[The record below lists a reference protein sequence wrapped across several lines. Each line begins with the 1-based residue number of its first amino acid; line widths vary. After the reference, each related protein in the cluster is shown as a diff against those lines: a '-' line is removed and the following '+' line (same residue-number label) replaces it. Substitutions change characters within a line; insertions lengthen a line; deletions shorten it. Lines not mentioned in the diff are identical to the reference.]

1 MRCECRTVRW
11 TYWSQ
16 HEDASSSSPPVSS
29 RANGGYPS
37 LLLAGAGMKQQF
49 ILAHDVARQR
59 AIRAVQEAPAGFAVT
74 LAEPRRNLDQN
85 AKFHAICSDIA
96 RSGIEWAG
104 KRRTAG
110 QWKVLL
116 VSGHAVAT
124 KEGAEMVPG
133 LEGEF
138 VNVRE
143 STALM
148 SVKRS
153 ASLIEYTLAFCAMS
167 DVRLSEPERQA
178 A

>member
-1 MRCECRTVRW
+1 VTKRVFICQPSPHPARRNAK
-11 TYWSQ
+11 Q
-16 HEDASSSSPPVSS
+16 AIDDAPDGYVVSIS
-29 RANGGYPS
+29 
-37 LLLAGAGMKQQF
+37 
-49 ILAHDVARQR
+49 
-59 AIRAVQEAPAGFAVT
+59 
-74 LAEPRRNLDQN
+74 EPRRNGEQN
-85 AKFHAICSDIA
+85 AKFHALCSDIA
-96 RSGIEWAG
+96 RSGMEWAG
-104 KRRTAG
+104 KRRTAD

-148 SVKRS
+148 SVRRS
-153 ASLIEYTLAFCAMS
+153 SSLIEYTVAFCAMHGI
-167 DVRLSEPERQA
+167 RTAEPEVVA